1 MSYDVHQPCRIVF
14 TVGHSNHSLDAFIDL
29 LEKHRI
35 EVLVDTRSSP
45 HSRFAPHFNKSN
57 LKAAVAGNGVKYLFL
72 GQELG
77 GRPEG
82 DEFYDTDGR
91 VDYARV
97 AETRLFQE
105 GISRVENGI
114 RAYRVALLCSEENPK
129 GCHRRLLVGRVLAS
143 RGATVLHIRG
153 DGSIQKEEAQEPADK
168 QLSLFEHKEE
178 VTEWK
183 SIQPVSRKRRLPS
196 SSTP

>member
-1 MSYDVHQPCRIVF
+1 LSYNVHQPYRIVF
-14 TVGHSNHSLDAFIDL
+14 TVGHSNHTLDAFIAL
-29 LEKHRI
+29 LEKHQI

-57 LKAAVAGNGVKYLFL
+57 LKAAATQNGVKYLFL

-77 GRPEG
+77 GRPEV
-82 DEFYDTDGR
+82 DDLYDADGR

-97 AETRLFQE
+97 AETRSFQE

-114 RAYRVALLCSEENPK
+114 KAYRVALLCSEENPK
-129 GCHRRLLVGRVLAS
+129 GCHRRLLVGRVLAE

-153 DGSIQKEEAQEPADK
+153 DGSIQKEEAQEPANK
-168 QLSLFEHKEE
+168 QPSLFEDQEA
-178 VTEWK
+178 TEWK